1 MAKPRHLSRAPI
13 REALIDIQFSP
24 AADLESVAAFAHEA
38 AGLLGSISD
47 LWETTLEL
55 TIGVDGAQQ
64 SNTGTCVGKRIDF
77 PGLNHVLQLRT
88 TGFTFSRLPPYETWE
103 AMSEHALKIGFRY
116 LAAVRPEHV
125 VRLAVRYI
133 NTLQIPLPVATFK
146 DYLTCPPQ
154 IPSEL
159 PQGLASFLSRVGIAV
174 PEYGDVG
181 VVTQVLEGMTPEGN
195 ALSILLDIDVSHL
208 CKLDGPETDKIRE
221 VLDRLRTFKND
232 AFFGFLEE
240 KTLEQY
246 T

>member
-13 REALIDIQFSP
+13 REALIDIQFAP
-24 AADLESVAAFAHEA
+24 AANLESVAAFAQEA
-38 AGLLGSISD
+38 AGVEGSISD
-47 LWETTLEL
+47 LWETKLDL
-55 TIGVDGAQQ
+55 TIGSDGTQH

-77 PGLNHVLQLRT
+77 PGSKHVVQLRT

-103 AMSEHALKIGFRY
+103 AMSEHALDIGFRY

-133 NTLQIPLPVATFK
+133 NTLQIPLPVTAFEE
-146 DYLTCPPQ
+146 YLTCPPQ

-159 PQGLASFLSRVGIAV
+159 PQGLTSFLSRVVIAA
-174 PEYGDVG
+174 PESGDVG

-195 ALSILLDIDVSHL
+195 ALSILLDIDASHL
-208 CKLDGPETDKIRE
+208 CKLNGLQTDKVRA
-221 VLDRLRTFKND
+221 VLDRLRAFKND

-240 KTLEQY
+240 KAVEQY
-246 T
+246 V